1 MEFGSFMEF
10 PPVASGTESAAFDQA
25 LAEVETAE
33 RVGLD
38 AVWLAELHGAPE
50 RSVMS
55 APMMVASA
63 IAARTSRI
71 KIGIAVQVLPL
82 SHPLRLAEEAATI
95 DQISH
100 GRLIYGIGRS
110 GVVRTYEDYG
120 ISYAESRERFAETLE
135 ILKLA
140 WTEPAFSYQ
149 GKYHSF
155 DHVAATPKPYS
166 KPYPELRMAAATPE
180 TFPQIGALGMPIFV
194 AVRQGPFTQ
203 LAEHIRTYRAA
214 YAAAGHPGRGRVF
227 LRVPAYLAETRER
240 ARAEAKESLMGFFRY
255 QAELGRDSARRAGG
269 AVAVERLRRVERL
282 EALTYEEALATQVL
296 IDEPVGFTARLR
308 EVDEEIGLDGILAEL
323 NCGGHIPQDR
333 VLNAL
338 RLLCEEV
345 KPRFH

>member
-10 PPVASGTESAAFDQA
+10 PPVASGAESAAFDQA
-25 LAEVETAE
+25 LAEIEEAE

-63 IAARTSRI
+63 IAARTSTI

-135 ILKLA
+135 ILQLA
-140 WTEPAFSYQ
+140 WTQPAFS
-149 GKYHSF
+149 
-155 DHVAATPKPYS
+155 
-166 KPYPELRMAAATPE
+166 
-180 TFPQIGALGMPIFV
+180 
-194 AVRQGPFTQ
+194 
-203 LAEHIRTYRAA
+203 
-214 YAAAGHPGRGRVF
+214 
-227 LRVPAYLAETRER
+227 
-240 ARAEAKESLMGFFRY
+240 
-255 QAELGRDSARRAGG
+255 
-269 AVAVERLRRVERL
+269 
-282 EALTYEEALATQVL
+282 
-296 IDEPVGFTARLR
+296 
-308 EVDEEIGLDGILAEL
+308 
-323 NCGGHIPQDR
+323 
-333 VLNAL
+333 
-338 RLLCEEV
+338 
-345 KPRFH
+345 

>member
-10 PPVASGTESAAFDQA
+10 PPVASGAESAAFDRA
-25 LAEVETAE
+25 LAEIETAE

-50 RSVMS
+50 RSVLS
-55 APMMVASA
+55 APMMAASA
-63 IAARTSRI
+63 IAARTKTIR
-71 KIGIAVQVLPL
+71 IGIAVQVLPL

-120 ISYAESRERFAETLE
+120 IAYAESRERFAETLA
-135 ILKLA
+135 ILRKA

-149 GKYHSF
+149 GKYYSF
-155 DHVAATPKPYS
+155 HNVSLTPKPYQ
-166 KPYPELRMAAATPE
+166 KPYPELRMAAASPE
-180 TFPQIGALGMPIFV
+180 TFPQIGQLGFAIFV
-194 AVRQGPFTQ
+194 AVRQGPFSQ
-203 LAEHIRTYRAA
+203 LAEHIKAYRAA
-214 YAAAGHPGRGRVF
+214 YASAGHQGRGRVF

-240 ARAEAKESLMGFFRY
+240 ARAEARESLMGFFRY

-269 AVAVERLRRVERL
+269 EVAVQRLRRVERL

-296 IDEPVGFTARLR
+296 IDEPAGFTARLR

-338 RLLCEEV
+338 KLLCEEV